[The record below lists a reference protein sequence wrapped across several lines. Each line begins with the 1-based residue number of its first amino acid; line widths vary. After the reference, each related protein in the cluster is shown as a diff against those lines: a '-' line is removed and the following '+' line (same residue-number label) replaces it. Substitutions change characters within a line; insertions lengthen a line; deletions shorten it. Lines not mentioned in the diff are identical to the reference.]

1 MSIVSVSEPDP
12 PHTERDWGDMT
23 YIRPS
28 MTALAAAR
36 EYLKNT
42 AGLDQVEIDAA
53 YNEGAAVFGDDA
65 WFAAIIEAQGL

>member
-1 MSIVSVSEPDP
+1 
-12 PHTERDWGDMT
+12 MT

-42 AGLDQVEIDAA
+42 AGLDQTEIDAA
-53 YNEGAAVFGDDA
+53 YNEGAAMFGDEA

>member
-1 MSIVSVSEPDP
+1 
-12 PHTERDWGDMT
+12 MT

-36 EYLKNT
+36 EYLKTT
-42 AGLDQVEIDAA
+42 AGLDQAEIDTA
-53 YNEGAAVFGDDA
+53 YNEGVAMFGGDA